1 MSFKTI
7 FKRLRA
13 ERLAFASFIFLVMLV
28 SVALLA
34 PHIQPYDPFRQ
45 DLTKVMQLPSA
56 EHWLGTDGLG
66 CDVLSKMLMGS
77 QTAIKSALFA
87 IMIPLLVG
95 VPLGVLSGY
104 FGGVMDDVFMRIVD
118 AIIAIPAL
126 ILALGITS
134 ALGVNLWNAMMAIG
148 IVFTPKFARLARG
161 QTLQVRLEPYVEAAK
176 ISGAGFVWIMFRHIL
191 PNISP
196 PIVVQ
201 ASFNLS
207 MAILTETTL
216 SFLGMGAQPPDVSWG
231 NLIQQG
237 YSLIY
242 INPWMI
248 VYPGIAIMLT
258 ILAGNFL
265 GDGLRVALDP
275 KQQRIF

>member
-7 FKRLRA
+7 FKRLMA
-13 ERLAFASFIFLVMLV
+13 ERLAFISFIILVILV
-28 SVALLA
+28 IIAILA
-34 PHIQPYDPFRQ
+34 PHIVPYDPFKQ
-45 DLTKVMQLPSA
+45 DLANVMQPPSA
-56 EHWLGTDGLG
+56 LHWLGTDGLG
-66 CDVLSKMLMGS
+66 CDVFSKLIMGS

-87 IMIPLLVG
+87 IMIPLFIG
-95 VPLGVLSGY
+95 VPLGIMSGY
-104 FGGVMDDVFMRIVD
+104 FGGIIDDIFMRIVD

-134 ALGVNLWNAMMAIG
+134 ALGVNLWNAMMSIG

-161 QTLQVRLEPYVEAAK
+161 QTLQIRIEPYVEAAK
-176 ISGAGFVWIMFRHIL
+176 ISGAGSVWIMAKHII

-196 PIVVQ
+196 PIVIQ

-207 MAILTETTL
+207 IAILIETTL
-216 SFLGMGAQPPDVSWG
+216 SFLGMGAQPPDISWG

-237 YSLIY
+237 YSMIY
-242 INPWMI
+242 INPWMM
-248 VYPGIAIMLT
+248 VYPGIAIMIT

-275 KQQRIF
+275 KQKIS

>member
-7 FKRLRA
+7 FKRLMA
-13 ERLAFASFIFLVMLV
+13 ERLAFISFIFLGILV
-28 SVALLA
+28 IIALLA
-34 PHIQPYDPFRQ
+34 PYIVPYEPFKQ
-45 DLTKVMQLPSA
+45 DLTKVMSPPST

-66 CDVLSKMLMGS
+66 SDIFSQLLMGS
-77 QTAIKSALFA
+77 QTAIKAALFA
-87 IMIPLLVG
+87 IMIPLFIG
-95 VPLGVLSGY
+95 VPLGILSGY
-104 FGGVMDDVFMRIVD
+104 FGGIIDDIFMRIVD
-118 AIIAIPAL
+118 GIIAIPAI

-134 ALGVNLWNAMMAIG
+134 ALGVNLMNAMMAIG
-148 IVFTPKFARLARG
+148 IIFTPQFARLARG
-161 QTLQVRLEPYVEAAK
+161 QTLQVRSEPYVEAAK
-176 ISGAGFVWIMFRHIL
+176 ISGAGSVWIMVRHII

-207 MAILTETTL
+207 IAILIETTL
-216 SFLGMGAQPPDVSWG
+216 SFLGMGAQQPEVSWG

-237 YSLIY
+237 YSMIDMY
-242 INPWMI
+242 PWMM
-248 VYPGIAIMLT
+248 VYPGIAILLT

-275 KQQRIF
+275 KQRKS

>member
-1 MSFKTI
+1 MSLKII
-7 FKRLRA
+7 FKRLMS
-13 ERLAFASFIFLVMLV
+13 ERLAFFSFIFLTFLV
-28 SVALLA
+28 IIAILA
-34 PHIQPYDPFRQ
+34 PYIVPYDPFGQ
-45 DLTKVMQLPSA
+45 DLSKVMTPPSA

-66 CDVLSKMLMGS
+66 SDIFSQLLMGT
-77 QTAIKSALFA
+77 QTAIKAALFA
-87 IMIPLLVG
+87 ILIPLFVG
-95 VPLGVLSGY
+95 VPLGILSGY
-104 FGGVMDDVFMRIVD
+104 FGGIIDDIFMRIVD
-118 AIIAIPAL
+118 GIIAIPAI

-148 IVFTPKFARLARG
+148 IVFTPQFARLARG
-161 QTLQVRLEPYVEAAK
+161 QTLQIRSEPYIEASK
-176 ISGAGFVWIMFRHIL
+176 ISGAGIVWIMIRHII

-207 MAILTETTL
+207 IAILIETTL
-216 SFLGMGAQPPDVSWG
+216 SFLGLGAQTPDISWG
-231 NLIQQG
+231 NLIYQG
-237 YSLIY
+237 YSMIY

-258 ILAGNFL
+258 ILAGNYL

-275 KQQRIF
+275 KQKIS